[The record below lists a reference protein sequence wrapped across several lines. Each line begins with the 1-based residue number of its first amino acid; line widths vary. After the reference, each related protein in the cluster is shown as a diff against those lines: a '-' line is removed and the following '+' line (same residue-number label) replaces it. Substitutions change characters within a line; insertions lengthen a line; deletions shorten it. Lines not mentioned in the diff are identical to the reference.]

1 MCNKVE
7 GEINQLDIDIL
18 KVGVYFGDFL
28 YDVESL
34 RRGWMKCDGDII
46 GCQDQ
51 KQRYREWSTYVQ
63 S

>member
-46 GCQDQ
+46 GC
-51 KQRYREWSTYVQ
+51 
-63 S
+63 